1 MEISRKVKQDL
12 LLQLLMKAFVCNQV
26 HSRRRNHFD
35 IYISFN
41 NNVNFFTLR
50 TFDSWSF
57 YSAKF
62 KLDHIGP
69 GKNNAY
75 SIKDYSKIKILG
87 KIAVKCKDGEQ
98 TVKRISLTQSSSI
111 LLSWQMKVLGRSQ
124 LHNRRE
130 GPSKKTFAKLDFSF
144 LLTFAFLVVA
154 SFFLFVECMFFL
166 SVRTLLSTAC

>member
-26 HSRRRNHFD
+26 HSRQRDYFV

-57 YSAKF
+57 YTAKF
-62 KLDHIGP
+62 KLDYIGP
-69 GKNNAY
+69 GKSKAY
-75 SIKDYSKIKILG
+75 SIKDYSRIKILG
-87 KIAVKCKDGEQ
+87 KIAVKCQDGER

-130 GPSKKTFAKLDFSF
+130 GPSKKTFAKYDR
-144 LLTFAFLVVA
+144 VVRRQTHHV
-154 SFFLFVECMFFL
+154 SIEHNP
-166 SVRTLLSTAC
+166 S